1 MLLAIIILTTKLMLI
16 KIRHYQSK
24 NTVKK
29 LRNKKK
35 NIVNNVKNSNTWKTQ
50 LTISTNFMFFK
61 GTDRKCVIHS
71 KSDNMEVMKRKRWI
85 YDSTFWFTSF

>member
-29 LRNKKK
+29 LSHTSK
-35 NIVNNVKNSNTWKTQ
+35 NIGNNVKNSNTWKTQ

-61 GTDRKCVIHS
+61 DTDRKCVIHS
-71 KSDNMEVMKRKRWI
+71 KSDNMEVMKRKR
-85 YDSTFWFTSF
+85 